1 MNQDSFTAQVSRVK
15 VALLIA
21 ASLLFVLAGVWML
34 RDPGVPAYFSIAG
47 VVVPVAYIAWTCTV
61 LFGLFAIG
69 WARQLWRTGPVLE
82 IGPHGLVWRRWS
94 EQLIP
99 WEAFERA
106 EAVSIQR
113 QRMITLWLH
122 DPQAYRSGKLLGRLA
137 GANKAMGFGDI
148 SLTAQGTDRSFDEM
162 AEAVRAN
169 APQLFRR

>member
-1 MNQDSFTAQVSRVK
+1 VSQEIFAAHVSRLK
-15 VALLIA
+15 VALLVA
-21 ASLLFVLAGVWML
+21 GSLLFVLAGVWML
-34 RDPGVPAYFSIAG
+34 RDPSFPDTFSIAG
-47 VVVPVAYIAWTCTV
+47 VVVPVPYLAWTSIA

-69 WARQLWRTGPVLE
+69 WARQLWRTGPVME
-82 IGPHGLVWRRWS
+82 IGPNGLLWRRWS
-94 EQLIP
+94 DQVIP

-106 EAVSIQR
+106 DAVSIQR

-122 DPQAYRSGKLLGRLA
+122 DPQTYRSGKMLGRLA